1 MGLQCKY
8 ILKWTLLLIESNSY
22 VYSSKNKSLG
32 FSEVVLG
39 EHDFGKDEDCDFE
52 GQFCSAPIIKRKINV
67 NRDVIVHEK
76 FNETGNLENDIA
88 LIRIQEAVPL
98 HQENEFKSGASPICL
113 PWNTNLDVETQED
126 QIATT
131 AGWGRTVRQ
140 ATKNSQA
147 NLLNNNINVNH
158 LQELDLP
165 IANKKCKNDPIVT
178 KIIREFDPD
187 TQICA
192 GGERGKHTKS
202 QI

>member
-8 ILKWTLLLIESNSY
+8 TSIMNTSAHF
-22 VYSSKNKSLG
+22 SKNTNLG
-32 FSEVVLG
+32 FSEVILG
-39 EHDFGKDEDCDFE
+39 EHDFGKEQDCSPDKP
-52 GQFCSAPIIKRKINV
+52 QICSAPIIRRKINV
-67 NRDVIVHEK
+67 NKDVIVHEK
-76 FNETGNLENDIA
+76 FNVTGNLENDIA
-88 LIRIQEAVPL
+88 LIRIEEAVPL

-113 PWNTNLDVETQED
+113 PWNTNLDEETQEG
-126 QIATT
+126 QIATG

-158 LQELDLP
+158 LQELGLP
-165 IANKKCKNDPIVT
+165 IANEKCKNDPTIT
-178 KIIREFDPD
+178 KIIRQFDPD

-192 GGERGKHTKS
+192 GGERGKHTES